1 MPAPTNPPLFT
12 MNAVCVEDPTTKAG
26 AVDDAIML
34 TERSPHGVE
43 DEMPSA
49 PYTFTS
55 LKAAVDDAC
64 MEYGAARNHS
74 GVVVPLLFV
83 LKFVAGVKGK
93 ETFPGA

>member
-34 TERSPHGVE
+34 TERSPQGVD
-43 DEMPSA
+43 DETPSA

-64 MEYGAARNHS
+64 KEYGAPLNHS
-74 GVVVPLLFV
+74 GVVVPLLFA
-83 LKFVAGVKGK
+83 LKLVAGV
-93 ETFPGA
+93 